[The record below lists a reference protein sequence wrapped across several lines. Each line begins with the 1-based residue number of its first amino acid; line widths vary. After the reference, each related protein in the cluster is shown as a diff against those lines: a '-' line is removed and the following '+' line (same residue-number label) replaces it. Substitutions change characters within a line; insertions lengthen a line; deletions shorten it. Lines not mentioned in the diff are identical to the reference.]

1 MWRFSNAA
9 LVLSCLWLL
18 GCSDEVKPAGDYEP
32 RELTQAEVEVVAAGN
47 EFGIELFKEISRV
60 EGEENVFI
68 SPISVSMALGMTL
81 NGAEGT
87 TEEAMRDV
95 LEVGDLSRAEVNE
108 SYKGLIELLL
118 ALDPD
123 VELGLANSIWHRL
136 GMDFKEEFL
145 NVNRTYFDA
154 QVTGLDFDDASA
166 APTIN
171 NWVNESTNGR
181 IEEIVDD
188 PISQEMI
195 MFLINV
201 IYFKGAWTYEFDPE
215 ETKDDMFT
223 LPDGSKRACRMMTQ
237 ESNFRYQ
244 RTPEFQAV
252 DLPYGNGD
260 FSMVVVL
267 PTESTD
273 LKGLTEGLTD
283 ESWGEWLDGFM
294 EEEVTLELPKFTAEY
309 EIGLKEVLTTLGMG
323 IAFSPTEADFTRLY
337 ESPLARAFISS
348 VKHKTFV
355 KVDESGTEAAAA
367 TSVGVGATGLPPI
380 MRVDRPFLFAI
391 RDAHSGTILFIGKIV
406 EPTLD

>member
-1 MWRFSNAA
+1 MSRFWNAA
-9 LVLSCLWLL
+9 LALTCVGLL
-18 GCSDEVKPAGDYEP
+18 GCSDEVKPDGDSEP
-32 RELTQAEVEVVAAGN
+32 RELTQAELQVVAAGN

-60 EGEENVFI
+60 EGDVNVFI

-95 LEVGDLSRAEVNE
+95 LAVGDLSREKVNE

-118 ALDPD
+118 SLDRD

-145 NVNRTYFDA
+145 DLNRTYFDA
-154 QVTGLDFDDASA
+154 YITGLDFDDESA

-171 NWVNESTNGR
+171 NWVNENTKGR

-201 IYFKGAWTYEFDPE
+201 IYFKGTWTYEFDPD
-215 ETKDDMFT
+215 ETKDDVFI
-223 LPDGSKRACRMMTQ
+223 LPDGSKRPCRMMTQ
-237 ESNFRYQ
+237 EGDFRY
-244 RTPEFQAV
+244 RGTPEFQAV
-252 DLPYGNGD
+252 DLPYGKGD

-267 PTESTD
+267 PTESRD
-273 LKGLTEGLTD
+273 LKGLIEGLTD

-294 EEEVTLELPKFTAEY
+294 EQEVTLELPKFTAEY

-323 IAFSPTEADFTRLY
+323 IAFDPTEADFTRLY
-337 ESPLARAFISS
+337 ESPLARAYISS

-367 TSVGVGATGLPPI
+367 TSVGVGATGLPPW